1 MLIRSFINL
10 SKFDPDTVAQ
20 AFLEKIKDHLNKSEI
35 TIEESSD
42 DEETISENDSDN
54 DSQSKGDDSQNKASS
69 PPVKTSDIPEQ
80 DETPTTK
87 ITKRITKKSKKM
99 ADKSISIEFLQAAAE
114 FDILFQFCYLC
125 SKEKIKSISY
135 SIQETQ
141 DTTDWQQEL
150 KKKFLCPK
158 RSQNILIQQA
168 LRQSNSIDE
177 DELTIDSTLSLKDRH
192 MIHTLLKISE
202 NLDQNTLRLTKE
214 TEEKQKVSQNS
225 KLTRNFFY

>member
-1 MLIRSFINL
+1 L

-20 AFLEKIKDHLNKSEI
+20 AFLEIIKDHLNKSEI

-87 ITKRITKKSKKM
+87 ITKRINKKSKKM

-114 FDILFQFCYLC
+114 FDILFLL
-125 SKEKIKSISY
+125 IGN
-135 SIQETQ
+135 
-141 DTTDWQQEL
+141 
-150 KKKFLCPK
+150 
-158 RSQNILIQQA
+158 RS
-168 LRQSNSIDE
+168 
-177 DELTIDSTLSLKDRH
+177 
-192 MIHTLLKISE
+192 
-202 NLDQNTLRLTKE
+202 
-214 TEEKQKVSQNS
+214 
-225 KLTRNFFY
+225 